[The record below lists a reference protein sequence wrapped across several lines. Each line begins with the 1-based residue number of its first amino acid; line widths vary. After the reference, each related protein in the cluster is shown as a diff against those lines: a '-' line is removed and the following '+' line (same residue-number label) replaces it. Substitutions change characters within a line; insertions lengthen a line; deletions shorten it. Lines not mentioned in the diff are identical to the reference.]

1 MTRKH
6 WILLTVV
13 VVLGGLSLYLNKDWF
28 AKENIQISHRSR
40 PDRAS
45 LLFRRKRADSAD
57 SSVNPVVFIFNHKLR
72 LTSLKV
78 IPVSDLATNK
88 YPHPIWYLK
97 SDSNSVPTQEFT
109 YGDSIR
115 GMRPAVKDAFAGALE
130 PGVNYRLLIEAGEV
144 KAEYDFAPV
153 PKT

>member
-1 MTRKH
+1 MTRKL

-28 AKENIQISHRSR
+28 AKDNIQISHRSR
-40 PDRAS
+40 PDRIS
-45 LLFRRKRADSAD
+45 QLFRRKRSDSA
-57 SSVNPVVFIFNHKLR
+57 VNPVVFIFNHKLK

-78 IPVSDLATNK
+78 IPVSDIETNK
-88 YPHPIWYLK
+88 YPHPIWYLR

-115 GMRPAVKDAFAGALE
+115 GMHPAVKEALAGALE
-130 PGVNYRLLIEAGEV
+130 PGINYRLIIEAGAV
-144 KAEYDFAPV
+144 KAQYDFAPV